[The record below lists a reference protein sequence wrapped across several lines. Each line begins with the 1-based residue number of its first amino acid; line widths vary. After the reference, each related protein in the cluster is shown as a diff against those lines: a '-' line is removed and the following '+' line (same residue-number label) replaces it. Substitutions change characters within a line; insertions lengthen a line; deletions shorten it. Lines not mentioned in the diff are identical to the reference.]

1 MNWIKNY
8 FRLFIIGF
16 LLAFI
21 MSNLTHCPEESPTNP
36 GEEPAFETEQLKDLN
51 LTTIEAFNSANKD
64 VVLDLMYDEYKE
76 IYGEYL
82 DDNTDKMKAYAK
94 ALESRKII
102 FANDMYAEYEIT
114 IEGKVFTIAYSHSG
128 DGNWKLHRF

>member
-1 MNWIKNY
+1 MNWMKKY

-21 MSNLTHCPEESPTNP
+21 MSNLTHCPEDSPTNP
-36 GEEPAFETEQLKDLN
+36 GEEPAIETEQLKDLN
-51 LTTIEAFNSANKD
+51 KSTIEAFNSTKKEN
-64 VVLDLMYDEYKE
+64 VLDLMYDEYKD

-82 DDNTDKMKAYAK
+82 NDNSEKMQKYAI
-94 ALESRKII
+94 ALETRKII

-114 IEGKVFTIAYSHSG
+114 IDGKIYTIAYSHSG
-128 DGNWKLHRF
+128 VGNWKLHRF